1 MVFTSDEIEYLTS
14 NTLGRLATVSTDGQ
28 PDVVPVAVEFDGASF
43 WVGGP
48 SLVTRTRK
56 FRNVADGNSKVSLV
70 VDDLLSMDP
79 FIARGVRIYGR
90 AEQPFERGSGGTRR
104 LHAHQPTRLVEL
116 EPCRG
121 TRWRHLV
128 RHPASRTQR
137 HGSMTVPSAPGE
149 GPR

>member
-14 NTLGRLATVSTDGQ
+14 HTLGRLATVATDGQ

-70 VDDLLSMDP
+70 VDDLPSLDP
-79 FIARGVRIYGR
+79 FIARGVRIYGL
-90 AEQPFERGSGGTRR
+90 AEQPFERRGAVGPGVYMRISPVVSWSWNLAGEPAGDTWYDTRR
-104 LHAHQPTRLVEL
+104 AEHS
-116 EPCRG
+116 G
-121 TRWRHLV
+121 TGR
-128 RHPASRTQR
+128 
-137 HGSMTVPSAPGE
+137 
-149 GPR
+149 